1 MIFRKRDSFIRE
13 VFDYMDII
21 YYREDP
27 LLYLIRRELYDL
39 VRESYLKLNFKER
52 SFINEHIFNEI
63 EVSDKNRSILLSN
76 ILLKLLFIIEE
87 KYYRKGV

>member
-1 MIFRKRDSFIRE
+1 MIFRKGDSFIRE
-13 VFDYMDII
+13 VFDYIDII

-27 LLYLIRRELYDL
+27 LLYLIRREFYDL
-39 VRESYLKLNFKER
+39 VRESYLKLSFKER

-87 KYYRKGV
+87 KYYR